1 MELIIENKIAQV
13 FFNRP
18 EIYNPLDL
26 PTARELYSILRK
38 VSEDKNVDAV
48 IISGRGKAFSAG
60 GDIPAQLN
68 NPEGPATGFHE
79 MAINVQPCI
88 MEIRKMRKPVIAA
101 INGVAAGG
109 GFSLSIACDFRI
121 IDETAKMKLGFTS
134 NALGIDAAGTFNLP
148 RLVGHAKA
156 LEIATFDEA
165 ISAQDALKL
174 GLVTKVA
181 EAGKAMEESLDFVES
196 IFEKS
201 LHTFGWSKQLINS
214 SFESSIE
221 TQMEKEHEGLVACVS
236 HRDGIEGLNAFVE
249 KRKPK
254 YNQ

>member
-48 IISGRGKAFSAG
+48 IISGRGKAFCAG

-101 INGVAAGG
+101 INGIAAGG
-109 GFSLSIACDFRI
+109 GFSLSLACDFRI

-181 EAGKAMEESLDFVES
+181 KAGKAMEVSLDFVES

-236 HRDGIEGLNAFVE
+236 HPDGIEGLNAFVE